1 MLKDTSQAWEYATL
15 IRQELPS
22 IVKEETLLQ
31 IVESFDPEGETMMH
45 ARHANRLTGAGD
57 RQSAQIRTGW
67 DWSSFSLAALL
78 TACRTTRSHIG
89 VP

>member
-57 RQSAQIRTGW
+57 RQSAQIRTRECV
-67 DWSSFSLAALL
+67 SFPFAPLL
-78 TACRTTRSHIG
+78 TACRTTRPHVG